1 MYFVKQPSLKFLAA
15 FLCGLWSFA
24 LQAQVSAYLFSE
36 TAATYAAISGTV
48 IHASGWND
56 PVPVSVPIPFT
67 FTFNNTGYTSCSVN
81 GNGYITFGATA
92 SAAAGTTPV
101 WATTAYAG
109 AVSAMGIDLISNGS
123 VIEYTTTGTAPNRV
137 FVVQWSNCRRVAD
150 NNAGAD
156 WNFQI
161 RLLETS
167 NVIQVRYG
175 ACGATNADNTIV
187 SQIGLRGATNADF
200 NNRRNTT
207 ASSWALSTTPGTL
220 NFHNVLSRNT
230 ALPPSGLTF
239 IWTPAVFTNSC
250 DPNGNVI
257 IYSNYDGGILNIN
270 VDQNIPNLKI
280 GVCTYEGVTI
290 NISGTFAA
298 NVTEVRY
305 VGYNAANAH
314 CSGIIN
320 TTINGVPAATTSV
333 SLFQPATM
341 TDPNGNS
348 SMVCGKSCSTGNQ
361 GGCNTAGQIAH
372 YFLTQ
377 FGGTLRYHFTQY
389 ACWGASYLVSSGG
402 NCCFTYQVLPIE
414 LNYFTATCDA
424 NGNAQLVWETA
435 TETNNH
441 FFTIERSDDG
451 SRFYAIATL
460 NGAGN
465 SASPIRYSYTDV
477 SERPQMV
484 YYRLRQTDYN
494 GASELFPVRVFN
506 NEACTHQSNGVS
518 VFPNPALNRLVLQW
532 SNEEESPY
540 TIEVRDLLGRVM
552 LTQYYTPQTISAVV
566 VLQIDD
572 LPQGTYLVSLYDE
585 EFGKQRH
592 VHFVKQ

>member
-1 MYFVKQPSLKFLAA
+1 MYPFKHQSSKFIAALLGSLCCL
-15 FLCGLWSFA
+15 A
-24 LQAQVSAYLFSE
+24 LQAQVSLYSFSE
-36 TAATYAAISGTV
+36 TAATYTAVSGTV
-48 IHASGWND
+48 IHAAGWND
-56 PVPVSVPIPFT
+56 PAPVSVPIPFT
-67 FTFNNTGYTSCSVN
+67 FTFNSVGYTSCSVN
-81 GNGYITFGATA
+81 GNGYITFGATV

-101 WATTAYAG
+101 SVATGYNG
-109 AVSAMGIDLISNGS
+109 AVSAMGIDLISNSS
-123 VIEYTTTGTAPNRV
+123 VIEYATTGIAPNRV

-175 ACGATNADNTIV
+175 TCGATNATNTIV

-200 NNRRNTT
+200 NNRRKTT
-207 ASSWALSTTPGTL
+207 ASSWALTTTAGTL
-220 NFHNVLSRNT
+220 NTHTVLSRST
-230 ALPPSGLTF
+230 ALPPSGRTF
-239 IWTPAVFTNSC
+239 IWTPSLITNSC

-305 VGYNAANAH
+305 VGFNGANAH
-314 CSGIIN
+314 CSGVIN
-320 TTINGVPAATTSV
+320 TSINGAPAAVTSV
-333 SLFQPATM
+333 SFYPSATM
-341 TDPNGNS
+341 TDPNGS
-348 SMVCGKSCSTGNQ
+348 SNMVCGYSCSTGNQ

-389 ACWGASYLVSSGG
+389 GCWASSYLVSSGG
-402 NCCFTYQVLPIE
+402 NCCFVNQVLPVE
-414 LNYFTATCDA
+414 LNYFTAVCDV

-441 FFTIERSDDG
+441 YFTLERSDDG
-451 SRFYAIATL
+451 SRFYTLATL

-465 SASPIRYSYTDV
+465 SSSPSHYSFTDQ
-477 SERPQMV
+477 SEHPAVV

-494 GASELFPVRVFN
+494 GASALFPVRVFN
-506 NEACTHQSNGVS
+506 RESCMDQANEVS
-518 VFPNPALNRLVLQW
+518 VFPNPALHRLVLQW
-532 SNEEESPY
+532 NNEEESPY

-552 LTQYYTPQTISAVV
+552 LTQYFTPQTVSALV

-572 LPQGTYLVSLYDE
+572 LPQGTYIVSLYDE
-585 EFGKQRH
+585 EFGKHRH